1 MPNFKEETDKILND
15 AEFRNEMQMDI
26 QIDDKEEG

>member
-1 MPNFKEETDKILND
+1 MEETDKILND

-26 QIDDKEEG
+26 QIDEKEEG

>member
-1 MPNFKEETDKILND
+1 MEETDKILND

-26 QIDDKEEG
+26 QIDEKGEG

>member
-1 MPNFKEETDKILND
+1 MKETDKILND

-26 QIDDKEEG
+26 QIDEKEEG